1 MTERFVIKYKN
12 CDSNL
17 DILQK
22 IFSSYVKENN
32 LKVKRGD
39 LVIMLPVETEDDVKN
54 ENYKI
59 YDDYDE
65 IYPSNGRSAGWCCSG
80 GKKPFHTGKGTRA
93 KVANIAKGLKSQP
106 KLK

>member
-1 MTERFVIKYKN
+1 MSKG
-12 CDSNL
+12 
-17 DILQK
+17 
-22 IFSSYVKENN
+22 VKFQMNN
-32 LKVKRGD
+32 QSEK
-39 LVIMLPVETEDDVKN
+39 LVDQDYYTIYEK
-54 ENYKI
+54 